1 MIVGIGTD
9 IVAVARMASG
19 IEKYGERFTSRI
31 LSSDEFEIFS
41 QHANQAHYLAKRF
54 AAKEAVVKALGCG
67 FRDGIS
73 MRQVE
78 ISNDPLG
85 KPQVTLYSKAAE
97 RAKSMGVTEILL
109 SLSDEREYAIAYVMA
124 QKC

>member
-19 IEKYGERFTSRI
+19 IEKYGERFASRI
-31 LSSDEFEIFS
+31 LSSDEFKIFS
-41 QHANQAHYLAKRF
+41 QHTNQAHHLAKRF

-85 KPQVTLYSKAAE
+85 KPQVTLYNKAAE
-97 RAKSMGVTEILL
+97 RAGNMGVTEILL
-109 SLSDEREYAIAYVMA
+109 SLSDEREYAVAYVVA

>member
-19 IEKYGERFTSRI
+19 IEKYGERFASRI
-31 LSSDEFEIFS
+31 LSSNEFEVFS
-41 QHANQAHYLAKRF
+41 GHANQAHYLAKRF

-78 ISNDPLG
+78 VSNDPLG
-85 KPQVTLYSKAAE
+85 KPQVTLHSKAAE
-97 RAKSMGVTEILL
+97 RAKSMDVTEILL
-109 SLSDEREYAIAYVMA
+109 SLSDEREYAVAYVMA